1 MPVLARH
8 RERRRGRERLPAS
21 ADQDKVEN
29 VIHIFG
35 CAEAELTAHRL
46 VDILSILTS
55 LFTVDAIFM
64 MGSGEEALLAGV
76 PVDLGNVA
84 QAGNTS
90 GELPRV
96 VVVSQTSR
104 EMSRIM
110 TAQVRSSLL
119 RVG

>member
-1 MPVLARH
+1 
-8 RERRRGRERLPAS
+8 
-21 ADQDKVEN
+21 
-29 VIHIFG
+29 
-35 CAEAELTAHRL
+35 
-46 VDILSILTS
+46 
-55 LFTVDAIFM
+55 M

-110 TAQVRSSLL
+110 TAQVRGTLL
-119 RVG
+119 CVG